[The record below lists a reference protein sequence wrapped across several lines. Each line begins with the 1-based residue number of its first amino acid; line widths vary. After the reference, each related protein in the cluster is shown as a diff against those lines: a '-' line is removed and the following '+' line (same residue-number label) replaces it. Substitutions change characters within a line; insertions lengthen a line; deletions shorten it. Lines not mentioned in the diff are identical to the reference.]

1 MKKLAIVS
9 AVLCLT
15 ILAAGCTT
23 NKKAPAGESPDSSDA
38 VVAESAAPS
47 HEVTVEDLTRNVISR
62 GEIDYISSCPKLIVD
77 GVEATEINTAI
88 SEHVQEAY
96 PLEFDGE
103 YIDGYETMYKWG
115 VNGNTVSIVI
125 YALYVSEDYYTVE
138 VYNYDLDTLEPL
150 EDTEVAKR
158 LGMTDEEFF
167 DKTAD
172 IFTARYS
179 DVRDIDLERS
189 IAQIDYYNI
198 TPYITPEGNPG
209 VAACIYYAQDS
220 QFCGAESVRCF
231 DLSKDYSNEK

>member
-1 MKKLAIVS
+1 MKKIAIVS
-9 AVLCLT
+9 AALCLM
-15 ILAAGCTT
+15 ILAAGCTSNT
-23 NKKAPAGESPDSSDA
+23 KAAAGESPVSSDS
-38 VVAESAAPS
+38 VTAEDIAPS
-47 HEVTVEDLTRNVISR
+47 HEVTVEDLTRDVVSR

-77 GVEATEINTAI
+77 GVEATEINAAI
-88 SEHVQEAY
+88 SEHVKEAY

-103 YIDGYETMYKWG
+103 YVDGYETIYKWG
-115 VNGNTVSIVI
+115 TNGNTVSIVV

-167 DKTAD
+167 DRTAE
-172 IFTARYS
+172 IFTSRYS
-179 DVRDIDLERS
+179 DIRDIDLARS

-220 QFCGAESVRCF
+220 QFCGMESMRCF
-231 DLSKDYSNEK
+231 DLTKDYSNAK

>member
-1 MKKLAIVS
+1 MKKIAIVS
-9 AVLCLT
+9 AALCLM
-15 ILAAGCTT
+15 ILAAGCTSNT
-23 NKKAPAGESPDSSDA
+23 KAAAGESPVSSDS
-38 VVAESAAPS
+38 VTAEDIAPS
-47 HEVTVEDLTRNVISR
+47 HEITVEDLTRNVVSR

-77 GVEATEINTAI
+77 GIEATEINTAI

-103 YIDGYETMYKWG
+103 YVDGYETIYKWG
-115 VNGNTVSIVI
+115 TNGNTVSIVV

-167 DKTAD
+167 DRTAE
-172 IFTARYS
+172 IFTSRYS
-179 DVRDIDLERS
+179 DIRDIDLARS

-220 QFCGAESVRCF
+220 QFCGMESMRCF
-231 DLSKDYSNEK
+231 DLTKYYSNAK

>member
-1 MKKLAIVS
+1 MKKIAIVS
-9 AVLCLT
+9 AALCLM
-15 ILAAGCTT
+15 ILAAGCTSNT
-23 NKKAPAGESPDSSDA
+23 KAAAGESPVSSDS
-38 VVAESAAPS
+38 VTAEDIAPS
-47 HEVTVEDLTRNVISR
+47 HEITVEDLTRNVVSR

-77 GVEATEINTAI
+77 GVEATEINAAI

-103 YIDGYETMYKWG
+103 YVDGYETIYKWG
-115 VNGNTVSIVI
+115 TNGNTVSIVV

-167 DKTAD
+167 DRTAE
-172 IFTARYS
+172 IFTSRYS
-179 DVRDIDLERS
+179 DVRDIDLARS

-220 QFCGAESVRCF
+220 QFCGMESMRCF
-231 DLSKDYSNEK
+231 DLTKDYSNAK

>member
-1 MKKLAIVS
+1 MKKIAIVS
-9 AVLCLT
+9 AALCLM
-15 ILAAGCTT
+15 ILAAGCTSNT
-23 NKKAPAGESPDSSDA
+23 KAAAGESPVSSDS
-38 VVAESAAPS
+38 VTAEDIAPS
-47 HEVTVEDLTRNVISR
+47 HEITVEDLTRNVVSR

-77 GVEATEINTAI
+77 GVEATEINAAI

-103 YIDGYETMYKWG
+103 YVDGYETIYKWG
-115 VNGNTVSIVI
+115 TNGNTVSIVV

-167 DKTAD
+167 DRTAE
-172 IFTARYS
+172 IFTSRYS
-179 DVRDIDLERS
+179 DIRDIDLARS

-220 QFCGAESVRCF
+220 QFCGMESMRCF
-231 DLSKDYSNEK
+231 DLTKDYSNAK